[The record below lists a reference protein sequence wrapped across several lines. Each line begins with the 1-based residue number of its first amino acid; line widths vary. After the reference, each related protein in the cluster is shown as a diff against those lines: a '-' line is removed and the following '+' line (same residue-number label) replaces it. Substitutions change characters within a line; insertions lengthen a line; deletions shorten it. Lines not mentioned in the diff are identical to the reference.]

1 MSESISREDI
11 AKVLELIEKH
21 SVWEAI
27 DNSLDED
34 NNLKLDLSRP
44 NLSII
49 SKKIG
54 YSNDENIKEI
64 SVVGPANIN
73 YEESFEAI
81 NMLEKMIKEKKNE
94 N

>member
-1 MSESISREDI
+1 M
-11 AKVLELIEKH
+11 
-21 SVWEAI
+21 
-27 DNSLDED
+27 
-34 NNLKLDLSRP
+34 SRP